1 VNSIFSLTRTN
12 AQGKP
17 ALGFGVILIA
27 MGAVILGGL
36 YVLHVIRLP
45 QKKDPTV
52 KVVTPS
58 SQSTRRGA
66 GSPVEQPLLLKD
78 ELPETHRRPGKSL
91 EGLYQKYEQEQATN
105 QAAAANAEKRTK
117 PAATG
122 LEDWIPR
129 VDPKHMP
136 ALHSPN
142 GKPTTNPVRHG
153 TIEDSSASSKADQET
168 YRYVDQLLLFT
179 NVPAAAKAKKT
190 GYEVKKFLPR
200 GQKIPVILL
209 SKINTSV
216 GSMPVE
222 MAVAKDVEFNGKLQL
237 PFGWHLMGTANQGPN
252 HKVNVRV
259 NTIIDPQGKEYPITA
274 MVLSLEQEPGFDGY
288 ATESPLMLEL
298 LPLASTTVKTFMDA
312 LKDVTT
318 QQSIIPT
325 GNTTVVGS
333 QQTYALNAKSKL
345 LDGTAQVLSGIMADK
360 AKELNNLYPQGTI
373 VPRGTLGW
381 ALLTAPLDLTLGKEG
396 GSTDFLDKL
405 EANPVPNI
413 ITLSQQQGAAFNPA
427 PASRTETGTTAFS
440 PAIQLPAGV
449 QAPPSLSAS
458 QSLPPSTSATKP
470 LE

>member
-1 VNSIFSLTRTN
+1 MSSVFSFTRTTPL
-12 AQGKP
+12 GRTGV
-17 ALGFGVILIA
+17 GFGLILIVA
-27 MGAVILGGL
+27 GGVILGGL
-36 YVLHVIRLP
+36 YGLHVIRLP

-52 KVVTPS
+52 KVDTPN
-58 SQSTRRGA
+58 SQSTRQGA
-66 GSPVEQPLLLKD
+66 GSPAVQPLRLSNQ
-78 ELPETHRRPGKSL
+78 LPETHRRPGKSL
-91 EGLYQKYEQEQATN
+91 EGACHDYEQEQATN
-105 QAAAANAEKRTK
+105 QAAASPEKKTA

-129 VDPKHMP
+129 VDPKHLP
-136 ALHSPN
+136 TLYSPN
-142 GKPTTNPVRHG
+142 GKLTAAPVRHG
-153 TIEDSSASSKADQET
+153 AIGESGASSKADPET
-168 YRYVDQLLLFT
+168 YHYADQLLLFT

-237 PFGWHLMGTANQGPN
+237 PFGWRLMGTANQGPN

-312 LKDVTT
+312 LKNVTT
-318 QQSIIPT
+318 QQSTVST
-325 GNTTVVGS
+325 GDSTVVGS
-333 QQTYALNAKSKL
+333 QQTYALDAKSKM
-345 LDGTAQVLSGIMADK
+345 LDGTAQMLSGIMADK
-360 AKELNNLYPQGTI
+360 AKELNSLYPQGTI

-396 GSTDFLDKL
+396 GSKEFLDQH
-405 EANPVPNI
+405 EANPAPNI
-413 ITLSQQQGAAFNPA
+413 ITLSQQQGAAFHPA
-427 PASRTETGTTAFS
+427 TAPPTETGTSPYS
-440 PAIQLPAGV
+440 PALPLPAGA
-449 QAPPSLSAS
+449 QTLPGLSAS
-458 QSLPPSTSATKP
+458 QSLPPSTATTKP

>member
-17 ALGFGVILIA
+17 ALGFGVILLV
-27 MGAVILGGL
+27 MGVMILGGL

-45 QKKDPTV
+45 QRKDPTV
-52 KVVTPS
+52 RVVTPS
-58 SQSTRRGA
+58 SQSTRQGA

-78 ELPETHRRPGKSL
+78 QLPETRRRPSKSL
-91 EGLYQKYEQEQATN
+91 EDLYRKRAEEQATN
-105 QAAAANAEKRTK
+105 QAPALNPEKKAK
-117 PAATG
+117 PADTG
-122 LEDWIPR
+122 LGDWIPR
-129 VDPKHMP
+129 VDPRHLP
-136 ALHSPN
+136 ALHSGN
-142 GKPTTNPVRHG
+142 GKLTTNPIRNSG
-153 TIEDSSASSKADQET
+153 PEEANSNGDQES
-168 YRYVDQLLLFT
+168 YLYVDQLLLFT
-179 NVPAAAKAKKT
+179 NTPSAAKPKKS
-190 GYEVKKFLPR
+190 GYEIKKFLPR
-200 GQKIPVILL
+200 GHKIPLILL
-209 SKINTSV
+209 SRINTSV
-216 GSMPVE
+216 GSMPVQ

-274 MVLSLEQEPGFDGY
+274 MVLSLGQEPGFDGY

-318 QQSIIPT
+318 QQSIIPS
-325 GNTTVVGS
+325 GNTTIVGS

-360 AKELNNLYPQGTI
+360 AKELNALYPQGTV

-396 GSTDFLDKL
+396 GSAEFLDKQD
-405 EANPVPNI
+405 ANPAPNV
-413 ITLSQQQGAAFNPA
+413 ITLSQQQSAARGPA
-427 PASRTETGTTAFS
+427 PAAATEAAAAPYTTVM
-440 PAIQLPAGV
+440 QLPPGV
-449 QAPPSLSAS
+449 PATPNLPGIQAAPPSA
-458 QSLPPSTSATKP
+458 SATKT

>member
-1 VNSIFSLTRTN
+1 MNSFLSFTRTTP
-12 AQGKP
+12 QGRKG
-17 ALGFGVILIA
+17 LGFGVILIVT
-27 MGAVILGGL
+27 GGVILGGL
-36 YVLHVIRLP
+36 YAMHVIRLP
-45 QKKDPTV
+45 QRKDPTV
-52 KVVTPS
+52 KVNTPS

-66 GSPVEQPLLLKD
+66 GSPSEQPLLLKNQ
-78 ELPETHRRPGKSL
+78 LPETHRRPGKSL
-91 EGLYQKYEQEQATN
+91 DGLYWQYEQEQATN
-105 QAAAANAEKRTK
+105 QAAAANPEKKAK

-129 VDPKHMP
+129 VDPKHLP
-136 ALHSPN
+136 ALRSPN
-142 GKPTTNPVRHG
+142 GKLTADPVRIG
-153 TIEDSSASSKADQET
+153 SAEDSSAGSKADQET
-168 YRYVDQLLLFT
+168 YLFAGQLLLFT

-237 PFGWHLMGTANQGPN
+237 PFGWRLMGTANQGPN

-312 LKDVTT
+312 LKNVTT
-318 QQSIIPT
+318 QQSTVST
-325 GNTTVVGS
+325 GDSTVVGS
-333 QQTYALNAKSKL
+333 QQTYALDAKSKM
-345 LDGTAQVLSGIMADK
+345 LDGTAQMLSGIMADK
-360 AKELNNLYPQGTI
+360 AKELNSLYPQGTI

-381 ALLTAPLDLTLGKEG
+381 ALLTAPLDLTFGKEG
-396 GSTDFLDKL
+396 GSKEFLDQH
-405 EANPVPNI
+405 EANPAPNI
-413 ITLSQQQGAAFNPA
+413 ITLSQQQGAAFHPA
-427 PASRTETGTTAFS
+427 TAPPTETGTSPYS
-440 PAIQLPAGV
+440 PALPLPVGA
-449 QAPPSLSAS
+449 QALPGLSAR
-458 QSLPPSTSATKP
+458 QSLPPSTATTKP

>member
-1 VNSIFSLTRTN
+1 MNSTFSLTRTTPE
-12 AQGKP
+12 GRH
-17 ALGFGVILIA
+17 ALGFGVILIV
-27 MGAVILGGL
+27 MGVMILGGL
-36 YVLHVIRLP
+36 YVLQVIRLP

-66 GSPVEQPLLLKD
+66 GSPIEQPLLLKD
-78 ELPETHRRPGKSL
+78 QLPETHRRPSKSL
-91 EGLYQKYEQEQATN
+91 EDLYRKYGQEQGTN
-105 QAAAANAEKRTK
+105 QAATANTEKKTK
-117 PAATG
+117 TATTG
-122 LEDWIPR
+122 LGDWIPR
-129 VDPKHMP
+129 VDPKRMP

-142 GKPTTNPVRHG
+142 GKLTTDPVRNG
-153 TIEDSSASSKADQET
+153 SAPDGSSSSKTDQET
-168 YRYVDQLLLFT
+168 YLYVDHLLLFT
-179 NVPAAAKAKKT
+179 NVPVTAKAKKT

-200 GQKIPVILL
+200 GQKIPVVLL
-209 SKINTSV
+209 SRINTSV
-216 GSMPVE
+216 GSTPVE

-318 QQSIIPT
+318 QQSVIPT

-360 AKELNNLYPQGTI
+360 AKELNKLYPQGTI

-381 ALLTAPLDLTLGKEG
+381 ALLTVPLDLTLGKEG
-396 GSTDFLDKL
+396 GSTEFLDKHD
-405 EANPVPNI
+405 ANPAPNI
-413 ITLSQQQGAAFNPA
+413 ITLSQQQGTTYSAGPM
-427 PASRTETGTTAFS
+427 PDTETGTT
-440 PAIQLPAGV
+440 PYLPTMQLPPGVPAAPNLSGV
-449 QAPPSLSAS
+449 QA
-458 QSLPPSTSATKP
+458 LPPSASATKP

>member
-1 VNSIFSLTRTN
+1 
-12 AQGKP
+12 
-17 ALGFGVILIA
+17 

-117 PAATG
+117 PASNGIGG
-122 LEDWIPR
+122 LDTQGRSQAHAGTSQPQWKADHRPR
-129 VDPKHMP
+129 
-136 ALHSPN
+136 SP
-142 GKPTTNPVRHG
+142 RQR
-153 TIEDSSASSKADQET
+153 IEDSSASSKADQET
-168 YRYVDQLLLFT
+168 YHYVDQLLLFT

-449 QAPPSLSAS
+449 QVPPSLSAS
-458 QSLPPSTSATKP
+458 QSPPPSTSATKP

>member
-12 AQGKP
+12 PQGKP
-17 ALGFGVILIA
+17 ALGFGVILIV
-27 MGAVILGGL
+27 MGVMILGGL
-36 YVLHVIRLP
+36 YVIHVIRLP

-52 KVVTPS
+52 RVVTPS

-66 GSPVEQPLLLKD
+66 GSPIEQPLLVKNQ
-78 ELPETHRRPGKSL
+78 LPETHRRPSKSL
-91 EGLYQKYEQEQATN
+91 EDLYQKWAQAEATN
-105 QAAAANAEKRTK
+105 QAATAKTEQTK
-117 PAATG
+117 AAATG
-122 LEDWIPR
+122 LGEWVPR
-129 VDPKHMP
+129 VDPKHLP
-136 ALHSPN
+136 AFHSPN
-142 GKPTTNPVRHG
+142 GKLTTDPIRNG
-153 TIEDSSASSKADQET
+153 SAEDNISSSKKDQDT
-168 YRYVDQLLLFT
+168 YHFVDQLLLFT
-179 NVPAAAKAKKT
+179 NFPATVKAKKT

-222 MAVAKDVEFNGKLQL
+222 MAVAKDVEFSGKLQL
-237 PFGWHLMGTANQGPN
+237 PFGWHLMGSANQGPN

-274 MVLSLEQEPGFDGY
+274 MVLSLDQEPGFDGY

-333 QQTYALNAKSKL
+333 QQTYVLNAKSKL

-360 AKELNNLYPQGTI
+360 AKELNKLYPEGTI

-396 GSTDFLDKL
+396 GSTDFLDKRD
-405 EANPVPNI
+405 ANPAPNI

-427 PASRTETGTTAFS
+427 AASPTDTGTTPNS
-440 PAIQLPAGV
+440 SAIQLPPGV
-449 QAPPSLSAS
+449 QATPSFSSVQAPIPSA
-458 QSLPPSTSATKP
+458 TATKP